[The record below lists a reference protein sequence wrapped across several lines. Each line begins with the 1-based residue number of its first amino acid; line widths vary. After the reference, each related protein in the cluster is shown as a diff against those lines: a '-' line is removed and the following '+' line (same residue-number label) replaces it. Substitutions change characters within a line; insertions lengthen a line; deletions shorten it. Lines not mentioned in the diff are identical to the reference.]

1 MQANKSGIDD
11 AFEVIG
17 VAPAEIAVV
26 DADRRDPGLF
36 RLGNRDFGAAID
48 RDIADIVAAID
59 EGGNGRFMYD
69 GNGNAGV
76 SGPRLARDGEDAR
89 QPGEPVAAKRIVDQL
104 VGDDAGVAP
113 AVSDAAERRFTEC
126 PRVADAKPHGVR
138 PVWIEVIG
146 AVAHLATIMPCRRQ
160 RQKRA
165 ALTPKPRRPQ
175 AARMPQAQN
184 AR

>member
-1 MQANKSGIDD
+1 MQADKSGIDD

-113 AVSDAAERRFTEC
+113 AYPMRPSAASPSARASLTLSRTASGRFGS
-126 PRVADAKPHGVR
+126 R
-138 PVWIEVIG
+138 
-146 AVAHLATIMPCRRQ
+146 
-160 RQKRA
+160 
-165 ALTPKPRRPQ
+165 
-175 AARMPQAQN
+175 
-184 AR
+184 